1 MPTPF
6 SIVIICRNE
15 SNKIGQTLKGLV
27 GLSDDIVV
35 YDTGSTDGTSEIVRS
50 FPVRFVSGEW
60 KGFGETKN
68 AANALAKYDW
78 IFSLD
83 ADEVPDQQMRM
94 ALLNFDPAS
103 TNAVYACSFL
113 NFIGDTPLRFGEWGW
128 DKHVRLFNRL
138 LVKWNAAPVHEQLD
152 YSAPVQELELP
163 GKIQHR
169 TVSSWSEH
177 RAKMDR
183 YASLNAQ
190 KYFELGKSSP
200 VWKRILSPA
209 FTFFHYY
216 IFRLGFL
223 DGASG
228 FQCAWMTAVY
238 THWKYARLSQ
248 LYSSSDVKKK

>member
-1 MPTPF
+1 MHTPF

-15 SNKIGQTLKGLV
+15 AGKIGRTLKGLS
-27 GLSDDIVV
+27 GLTDDVVV
-35 YDTGSTDGTSEIVRS
+35 YDTGSTDGTPEIVRS
-50 FPVRFVSGEW
+50 FPVRFISGEW
-60 KGFGETKN
+60 KGFGDTKN
-68 AANALAKYDW
+68 AANSLAKYDW

-83 ADEVPDQQMRM
+83 ADEIPDEPMQK
-94 ALLNFDPAS
+94 ALVKFDPGAS
-103 TNAVYACSFL
+103 DVVYACSFL

-138 LVKWNAAPVHEQLD
+138 QVKWNAAPVHEQLV
-152 YSAPVQELELP
+152 YSTQIRVLELP

-190 KYFELGKSSP
+190 KYFEMGKSSP
-200 VWKRILSPA
+200 VWKRLFSPV

-216 IFRLGFL
+216 IFRFGFL
-223 DGASG
+223 DGG
-228 FQCAWMTAVY
+228 PGLQCAWMTALY

-248 LYSSSDVKKK
+248 LYRS